1 MISDSK
7 YNIGY
12 CRPSN
17 VKAKKLLIC
26 DKQTEDVTLND
37 LMQELELNYDSRGNH
52 FVLLIGKEA

>member
-12 CRPSN
+12 CWSSN
-17 VKAKKLLIC
+17 VKTKKLLIC
-26 DKQTEDVTLND
+26 DKETEVTLND
-37 LMQELELNYDSRGNH
+37 LMQELELIYDSRGNH